1 MGATQGVSFVFLDLL
16 DLALSFSLL
25 FEAFS
30 LVFVSLALDAALVF
44 FDLFD
49 VRLLVFVDVLF

>member
-1 MGATQGVSFVFLDLL
+1 MSFVFLDLL